1 MKTAI
6 FIGLLVGSVALIAR
20 SEVVRTTSSITTSTN
35 ANVSAIGDTY
45 GVLRRAVVTV
55 NGGTSTVS
63 VVDSDGTAILS
74 TNGLTGAWTWT
85 GEVYTARSVITT
97 TNSAWSVS
105 NAAATVTIL
114 FTVEQ

>member
-1 MKTAI
+1 MKRIAI
-6 FIGLLVGSVALIAR
+6 IFALAVVGFALA
-20 SEVVRTTSSITTSTN
+20 SAEVVRTTSSITTSTN
-35 ANVSAIGDTY
+35 NVTAIGDTY